1 MMEVIGPAA
10 VTPYLAEAWKPPH
23 CTCVYVVWFHDGA
36 PGTFKPGRTIGA
48 RNRWRAHKR
57 FNSITPLRL
66 WPTTPADYV
75 RLERQAMSIAR
86 RHGRPI
92 TPTAENFIVPNPKR
106 ALAELDRW
114 AAGAGLTNIAPK
126 VKWTKAVKGQLPD
139 AGNAKP
145 ERAQLF
151 GGIFTAAT
159 HQPFEK
165 RIFPLAALIRA
176 RDLKG
181 LKALEIKPISTTPIM
196 LSKLRDLAIAALT
209 AKAEK
214 KG

>member
-1 MMEVIGPAA
+1 MMEVIGRAA

-23 CTCVYVVWFHDGA
+23 CTCVYVVWFHD
-36 PGTFKPGRTIGA
+36 GTFKPGRTIGA

-66 WPTTPADYV
+66 WPITPADYV
-75 RLERQAMSIAR
+75 RLEREAMSIAR

-92 TPTAENFIVPNPKR
+92 TPTAENFNMPNPKR

-114 AAGAGLTNIAPK
+114 AGGAGLINIVPK

-139 AGNAKP
+139 AGNAKS
-145 ERAQLF
+145 ERARLF

-165 RIFPLAALIRA
+165 RIFAPCGIDPGRGLERVEGA
-176 RDLKG
+176 RN
-181 LKALEIKPISTTPIM
+181 
-196 LSKLRDLAIAALT
+196 
-209 AKAEK
+209 
-214 KG
+214 